1 MNMKKIYLLGTIF
14 CMMLASCSDFLD
26 KTPSTSL
33 PVEEAITSV
42 KDLSN
47 AVNGIYYL
55 MSEDRMTYSADFAI
69 YADLRGEDF
78 KALSNNNQSGPLS
91 RYTITKKD
99 DIPDYAYYYF
109 YRAIANVNKALSII
123 DNIAVSE
130 SEKNEFNDCKG
141 QLYALRALLHFDL
154 ARMFCN
160 IPTAAADVNAAN
172 SGIVLSTA
180 VYEPGYVAPRSTL
193 KETYNQIL
201 ADFEVA
207 LPLLSEKPNNGHIN
221 HWAALALRAR
231 AYLYLGDNAAA
242 LKDAQDVIACKDYSL
257 YTTDNYVKAWELTYT
272 TESLF
277 EMTITTNYNAQRNS
291 VGYYC
296 ASEGYGECAFEP
308 TAPLYKYLI
317 SNPKDVR
324 SKLISVQEGTNP
336 GIYPNKYPGRDKN
349 LYVNNPKIIRL
360 SEVYLIAAEAAQK
373 TGGDA
378 AYYINTLRKNRI
390 ADYTDV
396 TTVSLDDIL
405 FERRVEL
412 MAENSMSF
420 DYWRNKKSI
429 KNPFVGEVKY
439 DDYRAIL
446 PIPQG
451 EIDIAPSILIQNPV
465 Y

>member
-1 MNMKKIYLLGTIF
+1 MNMKKIYLLGVIF
-14 CMMLASCSDFLD
+14 SMMFASCSDFLD

-33 PVEEAITSV
+33 PVEEAITSM
-42 KDLSN
+42 KDLGN

-99 DIPDYAYYYF
+99 EMPDYAYFYY
-109 YRAIANVNKALSII
+109 YRAIANVNKALSVI
-123 DNIAVSE
+123 DNLVVSDA
-130 SEKNEFNDCKG
+130 EKATFNDYKG
-141 QLYALRALLHFDL
+141 QLYAWRALLHFDL

-160 IPTAAADVNAAN
+160 IPVAAADVNAAN
-172 SGIVLSTA
+172 SGLVLSTE
-180 VYEPGYVAPRSTL
+180 VYEPGYVAPRATL
-193 KETYNQIL
+193 KETYEQIL
-201 ADFEVA
+201 KDFEIA
-207 LPLLSEKPNNGHIN
+207 LPLLTKDTNNGHIN
-221 HWAALALRAR
+221 YWAALALRAR

-242 LKDAQDVIACKDYSL
+242 LKDAQDVIACPEYSL
-257 YTTDNYVKAWELTYT
+257 YTIDNYLKVWGLTYT
-272 TESLF
+272 SESLF
-277 EMTITTNYNAQRNS
+277 ELTITVNYNAQRNS

-296 ASEGYGECAFEP
+296 ASEGYGECAFDV
-308 TAPLYKYLI
+308 TAPLYKYLVA
-317 SNPKDVR
+317 NPKDIR
-324 SKLISVQEGTNP
+324 AGLISKQEGTNP
-336 GIYPNKYPGRDKN
+336 GFYPAKYPGRDN
-349 LYVNNPKIIRL
+349 NIYVNSPKIIRL
-360 SEVYLIAAEAAQK
+360 SEVYLIAAEAALK
-373 TGGDA
+373 TDGDA
-378 AYYINTLRKNRI
+378 AYYINQLRKNRI

-396 TTVSLDDIL
+396 ASVTLDDIL

-429 KNPFVGEVKY
+429 KNPFIGEVKY
-439 DDYRAIL
+439 DDYRVIL

-451 EIDIAPSILIQNPV
+451 EIDIAPSILVQNPV